1 MALDNG
7 HLHGALA
14 SSVSSR
20 PVFASGA
27 TTVPFSAAASLPFT
41 ALAPLFT
48 LLSVFV
54 SAPASS
60 LPGAWTSA
68 PAPTS
73 PFPEVV
79 LPQKQNFG
87 IHCRLSSCLR
97 FRSHEVVEKKN
108 PGALTSYFGHRAR

>member
-1 MALDNG
+1 MFSKRDDGAELKRAAVLDDG

-14 SSVSSR
+14 SSVSPR
-20 PVFASGA
+20 TVFASGA
-27 TTVPFSAAASLPFT
+27 TAVPFSAAASLPFT
-41 ALAPLFT
+41 ALASLFT

-73 PFPEVV
+73 PFPEIVYHKSKTLEITVV
-79 LPQKQNFG
+79 CPF
-87 IHCRLSSCLR
+87 SV
-97 FRSHEVVEKKN
+97 FFFKN
-108 PGALTSYFGHRAR
+108 VFKI

>member
-1 MALDNG
+1 M
-7 HLHGALA
+7 
-14 SSVSSR
+14 
-20 PVFASGA
+20 
-27 TTVPFSAAASLPFT
+27 PFSAAAPLPFT

-73 PFPEVV
+73 PFPEIVHSKSNILEITVV
-79 LPQKQNFG
+79 SFLFFYLN
-87 IHCRLSSCLR
+87 LLR
-97 FRSHEVVEKKN
+97 KWPRRR
-108 PGALTSYFGHRAR
+108 ALTSYFGHRAR